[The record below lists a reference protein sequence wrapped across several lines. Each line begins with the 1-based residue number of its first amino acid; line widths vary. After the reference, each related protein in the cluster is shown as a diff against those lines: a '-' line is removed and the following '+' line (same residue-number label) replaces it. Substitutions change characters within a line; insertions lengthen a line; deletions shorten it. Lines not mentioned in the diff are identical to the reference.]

1 MCCWCL
7 SHAGVNC
14 GTGVSVRGWISPRHR
29 LSAESQLQQEI
40 TTNKRTEVKLV
51 AFEDADRAAEGREF
65 DFRKTVAYGA
75 EKAFGVL

>member
-1 MCCWCL
+1 M
-7 SHAGVNC
+7 AP
-14 GTGVSVRGWISPRHR
+14 ISPRHR
-29 LSAESQLQQEI
+29 LPLNPSESQLEQEI

-75 EKAFGVL
+75 E

>member
-1 MCCWCL
+1 MCYWCL
-7 SHAGVNC
+7 SHAGVDAQALAVWLDL
-14 GTGVSVRGWISPRHR
+14 TAPPS
-29 LSAESQLQQEI
+29 SAESQRQQEI